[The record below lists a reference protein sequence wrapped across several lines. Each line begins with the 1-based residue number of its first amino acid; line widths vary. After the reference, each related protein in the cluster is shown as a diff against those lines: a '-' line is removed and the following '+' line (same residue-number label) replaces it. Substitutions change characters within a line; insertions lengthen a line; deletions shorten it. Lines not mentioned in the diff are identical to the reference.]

1 MEEKK
6 REGVEM
12 KICSSSWEASC
23 PFLSLLL
30 LLLLFL
36 LPLLFPLF
44 PQISLPIFHF
54 VLFPFLLH
62 FTLFLLHSFSHLF
75 SKPSLYPSLI
85 AFTSFHFFLP
95 PSASFLFLFS
105 SFLPFH
111 LLLSPHL
118 LLLLHL
124 FRIVCFSFSFSS
136 LDQVS
141 SVHTY
146 VCECD
151 NSRMKWCRRVKLI
164 PLLYLLRWVWMSV
177 ILTWR
182 SRSCFL
188 KIFWWVAWVVV
199 SIFIPCF
206 IYFPFSIKVFLKWLL
221 FFLSTCFTFKF
232 VFLLFFPY
240 FLLYFLQSFHPHAF
254 PSLLFSLTPFFSH
267 SPPTPSLLSSSLQ
280 GRLYYKGWICILIH
294 FFQFFQIRR
303 CQHISVLIKLP
314 HPPETWLCSCISVRG
329 CACVCVC
336 VLGELPPETKKN
348 KDLQQR
354 EKQVAF

>member
-1 MEEKK
+1 MGGSGGVQLPCHLSVLSLFHSLSPSIIIILRQIGCCFPLGATGGGMEEKK

-12 KICSSSWEASC
+12 KICNSSWEASC

-151 NSRMKWCRRVKLI
+151 NSRMK
-164 PLLYLLRWVWMSV
+164 
-177 ILTWR
+177 
-182 SRSCFL
+182 
-188 KIFWWVAWVVV
+188 
-199 SIFIPCF
+199 
-206 IYFPFSIKVFLKWLL
+206 
-221 FFLSTCFTFKF
+221 
-232 VFLLFFPY
+232 
-240 FLLYFLQSFHPHAF
+240 
-254 PSLLFSLTPFFSH
+254 
-267 SPPTPSLLSSSLQ
+267 
-280 GRLYYKGWICILIH
+280 
-294 FFQFFQIRR
+294 
-303 CQHISVLIKLP
+303 
-314 HPPETWLCSCISVRG
+314 
-329 CACVCVC
+329 
-336 VLGELPPETKKN
+336 
-348 KDLQQR
+348 
-354 EKQVAF
+354 

>member
-36 LPLLFPLF
+36 LPLLSPLF

-54 VLFPFLLH
+54 ALFPFLLH

-85 AFTSFHFFLP
+85 AFTSFHFFFP

-124 FRIVCFSFSFSS
+124 FRIVSP
-136 LDQVS
+136 DQVS

-151 NSRMKWCRRVKLI
+151 NSRMK
-164 PLLYLLRWVWMSV
+164 
-177 ILTWR
+177 
-182 SRSCFL
+182 
-188 KIFWWVAWVVV
+188 
-199 SIFIPCF
+199 
-206 IYFPFSIKVFLKWLL
+206 
-221 FFLSTCFTFKF
+221 
-232 VFLLFFPY
+232 
-240 FLLYFLQSFHPHAF
+240 
-254 PSLLFSLTPFFSH
+254 
-267 SPPTPSLLSSSLQ
+267 
-280 GRLYYKGWICILIH
+280 
-294 FFQFFQIRR
+294 
-303 CQHISVLIKLP
+303 
-314 HPPETWLCSCISVRG
+314 
-329 CACVCVC
+329 
-336 VLGELPPETKKN
+336 
-348 KDLQQR
+348 
-354 EKQVAF
+354 

>member
-1 MEEKK
+1 MGWK
-6 REGVEM
+6 RRRGRGWRWRFVAPPG
-12 KICSSSWEASC
+12 KLHVLSFPSFFFFSFSSFLFCFPFFLRYPCLFFTLSFFHSC
-23 PFLSLLL
+23 Y
-30 LLLLFL
+30 
-36 LPLLFPLF
+36 
-44 PQISLPIFHF
+44 ISLCSYFILSP
-54 VLFPFLLH
+54 
-62 FTLFLLHSFSHLF
+62 
-75 SKPSLYPSLI
+75 
-85 AFTSFHFFLP
+85 TSFLNLPFTQVSSHFFLP

-182 SRSCFL
+182 SRSRFL

-267 SPPTPSLLSSSLQ
+267 SPPPPSLLSSSLQ

-314 HPPETWLCSCISVRG
+314 HPPETWLCACISVRG

-336 VLGELPPETKKN
+336 
-348 KDLQQR
+348 
-354 EKQVAF
+354 